1 MANWCYSSYC
11 IEGDNE
17 EVRSLYRRMKRLQD
31 RRKSLV
37 ENDFGKTWLGNLV
50 TDLGSDWKEVYCR
63 GTWSDLG
70 YEKGIL
76 RFNTETAYSPMNAV
90 MKLAKSKYPSLR
102 IYYSAEEDGWGMYV
116 TNDAEGKHYPDRYF
130 VESEWGREYFSTM
143 TNVCVYVSGL
153 IKKEVRDEKE
163 LRAAIE
169 EWNENVEDID
179 ENITLN
185 EFKVEKDEYLR
196 V

>member
-1 MANWCYSSYC
+1 
-11 IEGDNE
+11 
-17 EVRSLYRRMKRLQD
+17 
-31 RRKSLV
+31 
-37 ENDFGKTWLGNLV
+37 
-50 TDLGSDWKEVYCR
+50 
-63 GTWSDLG
+63 
-70 YEKGIL
+70 
-76 RFNTETAYSPMNAV
+76 
-90 MKLAKSKYPSLR
+90 
-102 IYYSAEEDGWGMYV
+102 
-116 TNDAEGKHYPDRYF
+116 
-130 VESEWGREYFSTM
+130 M